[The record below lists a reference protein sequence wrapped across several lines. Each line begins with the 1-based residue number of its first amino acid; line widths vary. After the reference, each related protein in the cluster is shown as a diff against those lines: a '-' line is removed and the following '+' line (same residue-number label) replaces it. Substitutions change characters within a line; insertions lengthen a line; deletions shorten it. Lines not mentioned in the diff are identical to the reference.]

1 VFKSNS
7 KQGAAT
13 LIKKEL
19 HVRRHVLAVAAI
31 LLSSTAAKADLV
43 ITQVAPG
50 GIGSFDANVLF
61 KTQMTDVT
69 SVFGFANGAGQPQII
84 TFTSGDAF
92 NTSASGQA
100 VITPFATT
108 FNDLTMTASGTASAF
123 TALLLDVKVPVTE
136 TLTFGSISTP
146 ITSGGTQT
154 VSCCGENFILVSAIN
169 GETFSSLNFSSTG
182 NLSSVE
188 QVRVDIAGSVGAV
201 PEPSTWAM
209 MVLGFLGLGFMA
221 YRRRGHASFR
231 LV

>member
-1 VFKSNS
+1 M
-7 KQGAAT
+7 
-13 LIKKEL
+13 
-19 HVRRHVLAVAAI
+19 RRHLLAVAAI

-43 ITQVAPG
+43 ITQAAPG

-84 TFTSGDAF
+84 TFSSGDAF

-100 VITPFATT
+100 KITPFATT

-123 TALLLDVKVPVTE
+123 TALLLDVKVPGTE
-136 TLTFGSISTP
+136 TLTFTSPTP
-146 ITSGGTQT
+146 ITSGATQVVT
-154 VSCCGENFILVSAIN
+154 ANGENFILVSAIN
-169 GETFSSLNFSSTG
+169 GETFSSLSFTSTG

-188 QVRVDIAGSVGAV
+188 QVRVDIAGNVRAV
-201 PEPSTWAM
+201 PEPATWAM
-209 MVLGFLGLGFMA
+209 MVLGFVGVGFMA

>member
-1 VFKSNS
+1 M
-7 KQGAAT
+7 
-13 LIKKEL
+13 
-19 HVRRHVLAVAAI
+19 RRHLLAVAAI

-61 KTQMTDVT
+61 KTQMTGVT

-84 TFTSGDAF
+84 TFSSGDTF

-100 VITPFATT
+100 VITPTNTT

-123 TALLLDVKVPVTE
+123 TALLLDVKVPGTE
-136 TLTFGSISTP
+136 TLTFTSPTP
-146 ITSGGTQT
+146 ITSGATQIVT
-154 VSCCGENFILVSAIN
+154 ANGENFILVSAIN
-169 GETFSSLNFSSTG
+169 GETFSSLRFTSTG

-188 QVRVDIAGSVGAV
+188 QVRVDIAGNVGAV

-209 MVLGFLGLGFMA
+209 MVLGFLGIGFMA

>member
-1 VFKSNS
+1 M
-7 KQGAAT
+7 
-13 LIKKEL
+13 
-19 HVRRHVLAVAAI
+19 RRHLLAVAAI

-61 KTQMTDVT
+61 KTQMTGVT

-84 TFTSGDAF
+84 TFSSGDAF

-100 VITPFATT
+100 VITPTNTT

-123 TALLLDVKVPVTE
+123 TALLLDVKVPGTE
-136 TLTFGSISTP
+136 TLTFTSPTP
-146 ITSGGTQT
+146 ITSGAMQT
-154 VSCCGENFILVSAIN
+154 VSANGENFILVSAIN
-169 GETFSSLNFSSTG
+169 GETFSSLRFTSTG

-188 QVRVDIAGSVGAV
+188 QVRVDIAGNVGAV

-209 MVLGFLGLGFMA
+209 MVLGFLGIGFMA

>member
-1 VFKSNS
+1 M
-7 KQGAAT
+7 
-13 LIKKEL
+13 
-19 HVRRHVLAVAAI
+19 RRHLLAVAAI

-61 KTQMTDVT
+61 KTQMTGVT

-84 TFTSGDAF
+84 TFSSGDTF

-100 VITPFATT
+100 VITPTNTT

-123 TALLLDVKVPVTE
+123 TALLLDVKVPGTE
-136 TLTFGSISTP
+136 TLTFTSPTP
-146 ITSGGTQT
+146 ITSGAMQT
-154 VSCCGENFILVSAIN
+154 VSANGENFILVSAIN
-169 GETFSSLNFSSTG
+169 GETFSSLRFTSTG

-188 QVRVDIAGSVGAV
+188 QVRVDIAGNVGAV

-209 MVLGFLGLGFMA
+209 MVLGFLGIGFMA

>member
-1 VFKSNS
+1 M
-7 KQGAAT
+7 
-13 LIKKEL
+13 
-19 HVRRHVLAVAAI
+19 RRHLLAVAAI

-84 TFTSGDAF
+84 TFSSGDAF

-100 VITPFATT
+100 KITPFATT

-123 TALLLDVKVPVTE
+123 TALLLDVKVPGTE
-136 TLTFGSISTP
+136 TLTFSSPTP
-146 ITSGGTQT
+146 ITSGATQVVT
-154 VSCCGENFILVSAIN
+154 ANGENFILVSAIN
-169 GETFSSLNFSSTG
+169 GETFSSLSFTSTG

-188 QVRVDIAGSVGAV
+188 QVRVDIAGNVRAV
-201 PEPSTWAM
+201 PEPATWAM
-209 MVLGFLGLGFMA
+209 MVLGFVGVGFMA

>member
-1 VFKSNS
+1 M
-7 KQGAAT
+7 
-13 LIKKEL
+13 
-19 HVRRHVLAVAAI
+19 RRHLLAVAAI

-61 KTQMTDVT
+61 KTQMTGVT

-84 TFTSGDAF
+84 TFSSGDAF

-100 VITPFATT
+100 VITPTNTT

-123 TALLLDVKVPVTE
+123 TALLLDVKVPGTE
-136 TLTFGSISTP
+136 TLTFTSPTP
-146 ITSGGTQT
+146 ITSGAMQT
-154 VSCCGENFILVSAIN
+154 VSANGENFILVSAIN
-169 GETFSSLNFSSTG
+169 GETFSSLRFTSTG

-188 QVRVDIAGSVGAV
+188 QVRVDIAGNVGAV

-209 MVLGFLGLGFMA
+209 MVLGFLGIGFMA
-221 YRRRGHASFR
+221 YRRRGHSSFR